1 MPNRHRK
8 KVSESVARTGR
19 TAIQGT
25 PAWLITLLVD
35 SFYDLTDYQFGL
47 VALILTG
54 AISYAQ
60 AEIENH
66 LGKGLLRNVPPTDAP
81 VVDQ

>member
-1 MPNRHRK
+1 MTNHRK
-8 KVSESVARTGR
+8 KVSESVARPTR

-25 PAWLITLLVD
+25 PAYLITLLID
-35 SFYDLTDYQFGL
+35 TFYNLTDYQFGL

-54 AISYAQ
+54 LVCFIQ
-60 AEIENH
+60 TEIENH
-66 LGKGLLRNVPPTDAP
+66 TGKGILRSVPPTQSP